1 MIQEDFLKVDIEVA
15 VFGIRELISPAKN
28 PSIVFS
34 LTTGVGGEKKIE
46 KRDNN
51 SRNPNIG
58 QTIKFTGIM
67 LPIDP
72 LLWPMLE
79 VQISDQQSLLSGC
92 ESCYTTIPLF
102 EYATD
107 ILS

>member
-1 MIQEDFLKVDIEVA
+1 MIMEDFLKVDIEVA

-34 LTTGVGGEKKIE
+34 LTIGVGGEKKIE
-46 KRDNN
+46 KRDIN
-51 SRNPNIG
+51 SKNPNFG

-72 LLWPMLE
+72 LLWPMFD
-79 VQISDQQSLLSGC
+79 VQISDQ
-92 ESCYTTIPLF
+92 
-102 EYATD
+102 
-107 ILS
+107 